1 MFLNRLRL
9 ENFRRFKDVEVK
21 FAKRLSVLVGINGA
35 GKSSILSAIST
46 LLSWYVRRLV
56 SPNGTG
62 AGMAISE
69 RDIKADALSTTI
81 ALAIDDVGRE
91 VAWSVSKTAKGAPI
105 FDVRSDLKALTEYVK
120 DLRARKLA
128 SVPIIAAYTV
138 NRSVLDIPLRIK
150 KHHEFSVLSAYDDA
164 FDRAADFRRFF
175 EWFREWEDVENE
187 RIADTLSAGDVPY
200 LANNELAAV
209 RRALSRFLPEFS
221 DWKIRRTPLR
231 MEVKKDGEPLSVDQL
246 SDGEKCMIALVGD
259 LARRLVI
266 ANPKQEDPLL
276 GNGIVLVDEIELHLH
291 PEWQK
296 SVLPRLLQTFPNV
309 QFVVTTHSPLVL
321 AQLNSLLYRMQ
332 DEIAVFG
339 LRSGSVVSLR
349 DPDTGLIM
357 ASEMDDAVAAAD
369 DEFDALLSG
378 DAK

>member
-231 MEVKKDGEPLSVDQL
+231 MEVKKDGEALSVDQL

-259 LARRLVI
+259 LARRLVV
-266 ANPKQEDPLL
+266 ANPMQEDPLL

-357 ASEMDDAVAAAD
+357 ASEMDDAVASVD
-369 DEFDALLSG
+369 EEFDSLLRG
-378 DAK
+378 GVK

>member
-9 ENFRRFKDVEVK
+9 ENFRRFKDVEMK

-69 RDIKADALSTTI
+69 RDIQTDALSSTI

-91 VAWSVSKTAKGAPI
+91 VSWSVSKTAKGAPI
-105 FDVRSDLKALTEYVK
+105 FDARSDLRELTEYVK
-120 DLRARKLA
+120 DLRASKLA

-187 RIADTLSAGDVPY
+187 RIADTLSTGGVPY
-200 LANNELAAV
+200 RANNELAAV

-231 MEVKKDGEPLSVDQL
+231 MEVKKDGEFLSVDQL

-259 LARRLVI
+259 LARRLVV
-266 ANPKQEDPLL
+266 ANPEQEDPLL

-321 AQLNSLLYRMQ
+321 AQLNSLLYRKEG
-332 DEIAVFG
+332 EIAVFG
-339 LRSGSVVSLR
+339 LRSGSVVSLL
-349 DPDTGLIM
+349 DSDTGLIM
-357 ASEMDDAVAAAD
+357 ASEMDDAVAAVD
-369 DEFDALLSG
+369 EEFDALLSG

>member
-1 MFLNRLRL
+1 MILNKLRL
-9 ENFRRFKDVEVK
+9 KNFRRFKDVEVR
-21 FAKRLSVLVGINGA
+21 FAKRLSVLVGVNGA
-35 GKSSILSAIST
+35 GKSSILSALST

-62 AGMAISE
+62 AGMTISE
-69 RDIKADALSTTI
+69 RDIQTDAFSCTI
-81 ALAIDDVGRE
+81 ALAIEDVGRG
-91 VAWSVSKTAKGAPI
+91 VSWSVTKTAKGAPL
-105 FDVRSDLKALTEYVK
+105 FDERSDLKDLTEYVK
-120 DLRARKLA
+120 DLRIRKLE
-128 SVPIIAAYTV
+128 SVPIIAAYPV

-150 KHHEFSVLSAYDDA
+150 KRHEFSVLSTYDDA

-187 RIADTLSAGDVPY
+187 RIADTLSTGGVPY

-266 ANPKQEDPLL
+266 ANPMQEDPLL
-276 GNGIVLVDEIELHLH
+276 GNGIVLIDEIELHLH

-321 AQLNSLLYRMQ
+321 AQLNSLLYRLQ
-332 DEIAVFG
+332 GEIAVFG
-339 LRSGSVVSLR
+339 LRSGSVISLR

-357 ASEMDDAVAAAD
+357 ASEMDDAVAAVD
-369 DEFDALLSG
+369 EEFDALLNG
-378 DAK
+378 GVR

>member
-35 GKSSILSAIST
+35 GKSSVLSAIST

-69 RDIKADALSTTI
+69 RDIKTEALSTTI
-81 ALAIDDVGRE
+81 ALAIDDVGRK
-91 VAWSVSKTAKGAPI
+91 VSWSVSKAVKGAPI

-150 KHHEFSVLSAYDDA
+150 KYHEFSVLSAYDDA

-187 RIADTLSAGDVPY
+187 RIADTLSTGGVPY
-200 LANNELAAV
+200 LANNELATV
-209 RRALSRFLPEFS
+209 RRALNRFLPEFTE
-221 DWKIRRTPLR
+221 WKIRRNPLR
-231 MEVKKDGEPLSVDQL
+231 MEVKKDGTPRE
-246 SDGEKCMIALVGD
+246 MFATTNRALVS
-259 LARRLVI
+259 
-266 ANPKQEDPLL
+266 KH
-276 GNGIVLVDEIELHLH
+276 IVGTGVSRELY
-291 PEWQK
+291 K
-296 SVLPRLLQTFPNV
+296 
-309 QFVVTTHSPLVL
+309 TT
-321 AQLNSLLYRMQ
+321 
-332 DEIAVFG
+332 AVFDVE
-339 LRSGSVVSLR
+339 SGSWKSFRWESIVKV
-349 DPDTGLIM
+349 
-357 ASEMDDAVAAAD
+357 
-369 DEFDALLSG
+369 F
-378 DAK
+378 

>member
-35 GKSSILSAIST
+35 GKSSVLSAIST

-62 AGMAISE
+62 AGMAISD
-69 RDIKADALSTTI
+69 RDIKTDALSTTI
-81 ALAIDDVGRE
+81 ALAIDDVGRK
-91 VAWSVSKTAKGAPI
+91 VSWSVSKAVKGAPI

-231 MEVKKDGEPLSVDQL
+231 MEVKKDGEALSVDQL

-259 LARRLVI
+259 LARRLVV
-266 ANPKQEDPLL
+266 ANPMQEDPLL

-357 ASEMDDAVAAAD
+357 ASEMDDAVDAVD
-369 DEFDALLSG
+369 EEFDALLSG

>member
-9 ENFRRFKDVEVK
+9 ENYRRFKDVEVK

-35 GKSSILSAIST
+35 GKSSVLSAIST

-62 AGMAISE
+62 SGMAISE
-69 RDIKADALSTTI
+69 RDIQTDALSSTI
-81 ALAIDDVGRE
+81 ALVIDDVGRE
-91 VAWSVSKTAKGAPI
+91 VSWSVSKTAKGAPI
-105 FDVRSDLKALTEYVK
+105 FDARSDLRELTEYVK
-120 DLRARKLA
+120 NLRTRKLE
-128 SVPIIAAYTV
+128 SVPIIVAYTV
-138 NRSVLDIPLRIK
+138 NRNVLDISLRIK
-150 KHHEFSVLSAYDDA
+150 KRHEFSVLSAYDDA

-187 RIADTLSAGDVPY
+187 RIADTLSTGGVPY
-200 LANNELAAV
+200 RANNELAAV

-259 LARRLVI
+259 LARRLVV
-266 ANPKQEDPLL
+266 ANPEQEDPLL

-321 AQLNSLLYRMQ
+321 AQLNSLLYRKEG
-332 DEIAVFG
+332 EIAVFG
-339 LRSGSVVSLR
+339 LRSGSVVSLL
-349 DPDTGLIM
+349 DSDTGLIM
-357 ASEMDDAVAAAD
+357 ASEMDDAVAAVD
-369 DEFDALLSG
+369 EEFDALLSG

>member
-357 ASEMDDAVAAAD
+357 ASEMDDAVAAVD